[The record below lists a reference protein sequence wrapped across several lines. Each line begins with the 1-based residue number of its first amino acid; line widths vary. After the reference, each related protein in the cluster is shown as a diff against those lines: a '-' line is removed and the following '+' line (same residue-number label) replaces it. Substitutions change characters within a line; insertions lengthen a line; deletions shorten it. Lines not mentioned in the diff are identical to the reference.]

1 MWKHNADHM
10 RWEKQQGCEVGHGV
24 VKYTSTLMAYPK
36 PTKSNMVDMPHANYV
51 LNKKE
56 LSIFQN

>member
-1 MWKHNADHM
+1 
-10 RWEKQQGCEVGHGV
+10 
-24 VKYTSTLMAYPK
+24 MAYPK